1 MDTKLPP
8 ELIMSIYETFDDF
21 RETVTSLEVFPYL
34 EELAYTQYKKQQE
47 EEEERE
53 SYKIV
58 GDEIYTLGLYEFIH
72 NNEDFKII
80 KFITNN
86 ERPKKSYYIE
96 LLQVTTDLD
105 TLVCL
110 YNYFLKYIHRDYFI
124 FYNRYRDS
132 KFTILLCIRELNDYL
147 VKFLKKQFK

>member
-21 RETVTSLEVFPYL
+21 RDIVSSLEFFPYL
-34 EELAYTQYKKQQE
+34 EQLAYTQYKKQQE
-47 EEEERE
+47 RE
-53 SYKIV
+53 IV

-110 YNYFLKYIHRDYFI
+110 YNYFVKYIHRDYFI

-132 KFTILLCIRELNDYL
+132 KFTLLLCIRELNDYL